1 MGKDYPGLK
10 PKLDECKKEYA
21 SRDVGCAKD
30 LTKFLEDEMAKRAG
44 LRKAEVI
51 ALRLH
56 TGPVYMHLNGT
67 LRSKATSAAKN
78 RFTVTISMV
87 NSAIRKLVRVTPIK
101 PDKCHNKLYRGISKM
116 AMPEQFFKPDK
127 NNCRGFVEP
136 GFTSATTDRN
146 VAIHYAGHEMPSIL
160 EIHTGQVDHGAD
172 LTWVCTISVA
182 RNTELRTC
190 THARAHI

>member
-1 MGKDYPGLK
+1 MI
-10 PKLDECKKEYA
+10 PKLDQNNKPYAKRDGGRVRELKEYL
-21 SRDVGCAKD
+21 DHHLAKS
-30 LTKFLEDEMAKRAG
+30 AG

-67 LRSKATSAAKN
+67 LRKRASSGAEN

-101 PDKCHNKLYRGISKM
+101 SSKLYRGISKM
-116 AMPEQFFKPDK
+116 AMPHQFFNRDSK
-127 NNCRGFVEP
+127 NCRGFVEP
-136 GFTSATTDRN
+136 GFTSATTDKS
-146 VAIHYAGHEMPSIL
+146 VAVHYAGREMPSIL

-172 LTWVCTISVA
+172 LTWVYTINA
-182 RNTELRTC
+182 PTQ
-190 THARAHI
+190 A

>member
-1 MGKDYPGLK
+1 
-10 PKLDECKKEYA
+10 
-21 SRDVGCAKD
+21 
-30 LTKFLEDEMAKRAG
+30 MAKRVG

-56 TGPVYMHLNGT
+56 TGPVYMHLNRT

-87 NSAIRKLVRVTPIK
+87 NRAIRKLVRVTPIR
-101 PDKCHNKLYRGISKM
+101 PDKCQNKLYRGISKM

-136 GFTSATTDRN
+136 GFTSATTHRKVANPTAPSSRKLKSDRTL
-146 VAIHYAGHEMPSIL
+146 VASDVNG
-160 EIHTGQVDHGAD
+160 
-172 LTWVCTISVA
+172 
-182 RNTELRTC
+182 
-190 THARAHI
+190 